1 MTIDSTNARPGTTTA
16 ARRRPRTMRGVG
28 LLDALIAMAILA
40 FGLLG
45 LTRMQTAVVRQAT
58 DSQVR
63 LTASQLGD
71 ELLSTAIVDAGNRD
85 CYTLPAVGACG
96 SAAARDRAD
105 EWRERALAE
114 LPGNPE
120 ATAVLAGDQLTVT
133 LTWTG
138 KTAEDARSLEVT
150 TDVRP

>member
-1 MTIDSTNARPGTTTA
+1 
-16 ARRRPRTMRGVG
+16 
-28 LLDALIAMAILA
+28 MAILA

-63 LTASQLGD
+63 LTAAQLGD
-71 ELLSTAIVDAGNRD
+71 ELLSTAIVDVDNAT
-85 CYTLPAVGACG
+85 CYTLPATGTCV
-96 SAAARDRAD
+96 SAAARARAD
-105 EWRERALAE
+105 AWQLRALGE
-114 LPGNPE
+114 LPGSPT
-120 ATAVLAGDQLTVT
+120 ATAVLAGDRLTVI

-138 KTAEDARSLEVT
+138 KTVEEARSLEVT